1 MKYRWYLAMALS
13 IGLITVGCVG
23 CGNST
28 SSSKSNT
35 STAGEVT
42 ESIEEDTKDDSSE
55 VEADTYTI
63 KVTKVKKGTIT
74 GIVGEMGGTSGE
86 TGEMPSME
94 EGEMPSMEEGEMPSG
109 GGPRGGG
116 KPGGQMEEG
125 EMPSMEEG
133 EMPSMEEGQMP
144 SMEESSE
151 NSDASGTT
159 SEGQDKMDGGFPG
172 GMNSQFSETDEKITV
187 NVTDDTVFVDETGEG
202 VESIDDIETGMILEV
217 EVDEDGNAVTVT
229 VVSTGKTSQQG
240 GMDMGGKNK
249 QASTEA
255 DKTEED
261 SDI

>member
-74 GIVGEMGGTSGE
+74 GIVGEMGGISGE
-86 TGEMPSME
+86 T
-94 EGEMPSMEEGEMPSG
+94 
-109 GGPRGGG
+109 
-116 KPGGQMEEG
+116 G

-229 VVSTGKTSQQG
+229 VVSTGKNSQQG

>member
-35 STAGEVT
+35 STAGEVN

-94 EGEMPSMEEGEMPSG
+94 EGEMPSMEEGEI
-109 GGPRGGG
+109 
-116 KPGGQMEEG
+116 
-125 EMPSMEEG
+125 
-133 EMPSMEEGQMP
+133 PSMEEGQIP
-144 SMEESSE
+144 SMEEGSE

>member
-42 ESIEEDTKDDSSE
+42 KSIEEDTKDDSSE

-74 GIVGEMGGTSGE
+74 GIVGEMGGISGE

-94 EGEMPSMEEGEMPSG
+94 EGEMPSMGEG
-109 GGPRGGG
+109 
-116 KPGGQMEEG
+116 
-125 EMPSMEEG
+125 
-133 EMPSMEEGQMP
+133 
-144 SMEESSE
+144 SE

>member
-63 KVTKVKKGTIT
+63 K
-74 GIVGEMGGTSGE
+74 
-86 TGEMPSME
+86 ME
-94 EGEMPSMEEGEMPSG
+94 EG
-109 GGPRGGG
+109 
-116 KPGGQMEEG
+116 
-125 EMPSMEEG
+125 
-133 EMPSMEEGQMP
+133 
-144 SMEESSE
+144 SE

-202 VESIDDIETGMILEV
+202 VESIDYIETGMILEV

>member
-94 EGEMPSMEEGEMPSG
+94 EGEMPSMEEG
-109 GGPRGGG
+109 
-116 KPGGQMEEG
+116 
-125 EMPSMEEG
+125 
-133 EMPSMEEGQMP
+133 
-144 SMEESSE
+144 SE
-151 NSDASGTT
+151 NSDASGRTL
-159 SEGQDKMDGGFPG
+159 EGQDKMDGGFPG

>member
-1 MKYRWYLAMALS
+1 
-13 IGLITVGCVG
+13 
-23 CGNST
+23 
-28 SSSKSNT
+28 
-35 STAGEVT
+35 
-42 ESIEEDTKDDSSE
+42 
-55 VEADTYTI
+55 
-63 KVTKVKKGTIT
+63 
-74 GIVGEMGGTSGE
+74 
-86 TGEMPSME
+86 ME
-94 EGEMPSMEEGEMPSG
+94 EGEMPSMEEGQMPSG

-133 EMPSMEEGQMP
+133 QMP
-144 SMEESSE
+144 SMEEDSE

>member
-35 STAGEVT
+35 STAGEVN

-74 GIVGEMGGTSGE
+74 GIVGEMGGISGE

-94 EGEMPSMEEGEMPSG
+94 EGEMPSMEEG
-109 GGPRGGG
+109 
-116 KPGGQMEEG
+116 
-125 EMPSMEEG
+125 
-133 EMPSMEEGQMP
+133 
-144 SMEESSE
+144 SE

>member
-42 ESIEEDTKDDSSE
+42 KSIEEDTEDDSSE

-74 GIVGEMGGTSGE
+74 GIVGEMGGISGE

-94 EGEMPSMEEGEMPSG
+94 EG
-109 GGPRGGG
+109 
-116 KPGGQMEEG
+116 
-125 EMPSMEEG
+125 
-133 EMPSMEEGQMP
+133 
-144 SMEESSE
+144 SE

>member
-63 KVTKVKKGTIT
+63 KVTQVKKGTIT
-74 GIVGEMGGTSGE
+74 GIVGEMGGISGE
-86 TGEMPSME
+86 T
-94 EGEMPSMEEGEMPSG
+94 
-109 GGPRGGG
+109 
-116 KPGGQMEEG
+116 G

-261 SDI
+261 CDI

>member
-74 GIVGEMGGTSGE
+74 GIVGEMGGISGE

-94 EGEMPSMEEGEMPSG
+94 EGEMPSMEEG
-109 GGPRGGG
+109 
-116 KPGGQMEEG
+116 
-125 EMPSMEEG
+125 
-133 EMPSMEEGQMP
+133 
-144 SMEESSE
+144 SE
-151 NSDASGTT
+151 NSDASGRTL
-159 SEGQDKMDGGFPG
+159 EGQGKMDGGFPG

-187 NVTDDTVFVDETGEG
+187 NVTDDTVFADETGEG

>member
-74 GIVGEMGGTSGE
+74 GIVGEMGGISGE

-94 EGEMPSMEEGEMPSG
+94 EGEMPSMEEG
-109 GGPRGGG
+109 
-116 KPGGQMEEG
+116 
-125 EMPSMEEG
+125 
-133 EMPSMEEGQMP
+133 
-144 SMEESSE
+144 SE

>member
-74 GIVGEMGGTSGE
+74 GIVGELGGISGE

-94 EGEMPSMEEGEMPSG
+94 EGEMPSMEEG
-109 GGPRGGG
+109 
-116 KPGGQMEEG
+116 
-125 EMPSMEEG
+125 
-133 EMPSMEEGQMP
+133 
-144 SMEESSE
+144 SE

>member
-74 GIVGEMGGTSGE
+74 GIVGEMGGISGE
-86 TGEMPSME
+86 TGE
-94 EGEMPSMEEGEMPSG
+94 
-109 GGPRGGG
+109 
-116 KPGGQMEEG
+116 
-125 EMPSMEEG
+125 
-133 EMPSMEEGQMP
+133 MP

-172 GMNSQFSETDEKITV
+172 GMNSQFNETDEKITV

>member
-86 TGEMPSME
+86 TGEI
-94 EGEMPSMEEGEMPSG
+94 
-109 GGPRGGG
+109 
-116 KPGGQMEEG
+116 
-125 EMPSMEEG
+125 
-133 EMPSMEEGQMP
+133 PSMEEGQIP
-144 SMEESSE
+144 SMEEGSE

>member
-42 ESIEEDTKDDSSE
+42 KSIEEDTEDDSSE

-63 KVTKVKKGTIT
+63 KVTKAKKGTIT

-94 EGEMPSMEEGEMPSG
+94 EG
-109 GGPRGGG
+109 
-116 KPGGQMEEG
+116 
-125 EMPSMEEG
+125 
-133 EMPSMEEGQMP
+133 
-144 SMEESSE
+144 SE

>member
-74 GIVGEMGGTSGE
+74 GIVGEMGGISGE

-94 EGEMPSMEEGEMPSG
+94 EGEMPSMEEG
-109 GGPRGGG
+109 
-116 KPGGQMEEG
+116 
-125 EMPSMEEG
+125 
-133 EMPSMEEGQMP
+133 
-144 SMEESSE
+144 SE

-202 VESIDDIETGMILEV
+202 VESIDYIETGMILEV

>member
-13 IGLITVGCVG
+13 IGLITVGLVG

-35 STAGEVT
+35 STAGDVT
-42 ESIEEDTKDDSSE
+42 KSIEEDTEDDSSE

-74 GIVGEMGGTSGE
+74 GIVGELGGTSGE

-94 EGEMPSMEEGEMPSG
+94 EG
-109 GGPRGGG
+109 
-116 KPGGQMEEG
+116 
-125 EMPSMEEG
+125 
-133 EMPSMEEGQMP
+133 
-144 SMEESSE
+144 SE

-172 GMNSQFSETDEKITV
+172 GMNSQFNETDEKITV